1 MKEHIGKIF
10 AGLAIILVGASFV
23 YANFVSNQANEG
35 IVFTENVKGNPDAV
49 VSLVKY
55 SDFQCGACAQF
66 YPSVNAILADYGDQI
81 RFEYKHF
88 PLVSIHQ
95 NAIPAAKAAEAAGQ
109 QGEFFAMHDLIF
121 ENQSVWANSAN
132 PISFFNQYAQEIGL
146 DVEEFKTQYRAS
158 LIEDRIQESFNEA
171 RELGLSGTPT
181 FFLNGEQMEIE
192 SFQDFRSQIETA
204 LGVIGDE
211 AGQVADDKEA
221 EISIWA

>member
-221 EISIWA
+221 EISI